1 MVVKNGHFAQEAI
14 ESFLTLPGERI
25 LVATRKHWFIL
36 ARRVC
41 TTILLTTVSFFT
53 TFIFFTVFLPI
64 PPLYPLLIITSTF
77 VISLISTTVCAKI
90 IVDWYFHL
98 YIVTNRKILEVCYC
112 PLFADHVNDV
122 LLDQV
127 RCTEVDVKKDS
138 MLKEIL
144 DMGDIIITFD
154 RPTHQ
159 QECVLADVK
168 DAEKIGIFLGSV
180 LVDGIRNN
188 TPAAFWYK
196 TAEEH
201 GEPRFHFTEEILPG
215 GALRLN

>member
-1 MVVKNGHFAQEAI
+1 MVAPNGHFAQEPMA
-14 ESFLTLPGERI
+14 SFFTLPGERI

-36 ARRVC
+36 AGRIC
-41 TTILLTTVSFFT
+41 TTILLTIISFFA
-53 TFIFFTVFLPI
+53 TFFFFTVFFPV
-64 PPLYPLLIITSTF
+64 PPLFPLF
-77 VISLISTTVCAKI
+77 VIAGIFALSLITTTVCAKI

-98 YIVTNRKILEVCYC
+98 YVVTDRKILEVCYS
-112 PLFADHVNDV
+112 PLFADRVSDV

-127 RCTEVDVKKDS
+127 RCTEVDVRKNS

-144 DMGDIIITFD
+144 NMGDIIITFD

-168 DAEKIGIFLGSV
+168 DAEKIGIFLGNV
-180 LVDGIRNN
+180 LVDGMRKN

-196 TAEEH
+196 TTEKD
-201 GEPRFHFTEEILPG
+201 GKPRFHFTEEIFPG
-215 GALRLN
+215 EALRFN